1 MSHEFILRV
10 IMEGGAA
17 GFVAVAFAML
27 FAVPLRYLGYVALG
41 GVVTRVLRTILF
53 QGMGIE
59 VAIATFIACSVTS
72 VMFIAIAPRLGV
84 PRPVFTVASIIPLV
98 PGIDAYTCLLTLF
111 NVIDDPSSFIGNN
124 AYLIVHHGMR
134 CFAILLSTCLGIA
147 IPPLF
152 FYRCRS
158 NDV

>member
-1 MSHEFILRV
+1 M
-10 IMEGGAA
+10 
-17 GFVAVAFAML
+17 
-27 FAVPLRYLGYVALG
+27 
-41 GVVTRVLRTILF
+41 
-53 QGMGIE
+53 E

-84 PRPVFTVASIIPLV
+84 PRPVFTVASIIPLI
-98 PGIDAYTCLLTLF
+98 PGIDAYTCLMTPF
-111 NVIDDPSSFIGNN
+111 NVIDAPSSFIGDN

-134 CFAILLSTCLGIA
+134 CFAILLAICLGIA

-152 FYRCRS
+152 FYRGRV